1 MKKILAILLLL
12 SLGSLAFA
20 KEHKSE
26 HKEFH
31 HKKEIGYTLSPLPN
45 ATNVAADTKIKV
57 IFDEKVERKTLKHS
71 HIVLKYV
78 EKHHKKAKHKKIK
91 PIKGQSY
98 FSRAENALIFLP
110 HHELQEGEYE
120 VSIDGIGHKPIRYTF
135 SVSAIQDTTPP
146 TITLNGSDTITLN
159 RKQSYIEYGATATDD
174 VDGNLSVSITNNVDT
189 NTTGTYQ
196 VIYSAKDSAG
206 NEATATRSVEV
217 LPLLNS
223 LTLSSEVTTLH
234 IGDTSTLSVS
244 GTYEDGF
251 TKDLTQT
258 VNYNV
263 ADTTIGIMN
272 ENIFEALN
280 VGTTTLSV
288 NYAGVSSNS
297 ITISV
302 IEPIDT
308 TNFNATYFGSQ
319 YLQYIPKDAT
329 VTKYD
334 EDLFCMLTGK
344 ILVED
349 GTGLAGVKVT
359 VLNHPEYGSQVTDA
373 NGSYV
378 FATKGGVT
386 LTMRYQKDG
395 YTTIDRKVEAPIQ
408 EWGIAPEVTMLPIDS
423 KVTTINLESLT
434 PQLHVSTPITDDR
447 GTRSTTLVFN
457 GVTQAIITAKDGT
470 TRELQSIDVRATEFK
485 TPTSMPSDLPST
497 SAYTYCSD
505 LTVDGVSDD
514 ENVTFNAPVI
524 MYVENFLGFDVGE
537 IVPVGYYDRNKGK
550 WIGSENGAVVKLLDT
565 DGDGKV
571 DAVDSTG
578 DDQPN
583 DLDGDG
589 LYSDEVV
596 GLQDNSNYQAGLT
609 YWRAAIT
616 HFTPWDHNWP
626 YGPPDDADKPDD
638 PDIDDDNPDDPCKVS
653 LSSYVEPKKRI
664 FHEDIPIAGT
674 NETLHYS
681 SKSVDGYTYVID
693 ASVDTTTAPSSAI
706 GATATLKVGGRTFVK
721 QVSLNQ
727 LNTLKFKWD
736 GYDVSGHKM
745 SGDVKA
751 IITIA
756 YQYQPVYYASNT
768 TFSQAWAKVGSTVT
782 AIRGRSTIDLQTKK
796 TVIINVENTNS
807 YSGHL
812 ANGWMFSDD
821 FYQLDKLKNKEF
833 TYTISTVTGNGARGF
848 SGDYRYA
855 TNAAL
860 FFPQGIAV
868 NQAGELFIADTDNN
882 RIRKVD
888 TNGIITTVAGNGAQG
903 FSGDY
908 RYATNAALSYPHGIA
923 INQAGELFIAD
934 TDNNRIRKVDTNG
947 IITTVAG
954 NGSYGFS
961 GDNGD
966 ATNASLLEPRAIAIN
981 QAGELF
987 IADVGNNRIR
997 KVDTNGIITTVAGN
1011 GTQGF
1016 SGDGGDATNASLY
1029 YPHGIA
1035 INQAG
1040 ELFIASSNSRIRKVD
1055 TNGIIT
1061 TVAGNGA
1068 RGFSGDG
1075 GDATNASLL
1084 EPRAIAINQVGELF
1098 IADTYNNRIRKVDT
1112 NGIITTVAGNG
1123 ARGFSGDNGDATNTS
1138 LFFPQGIAINQAGE
1152 LFIADT
1158 INDRIRKLIPSK
1170 IHQKYNLDT
1179 SKYIYKN
1186 PDNTIEIYDSTGKH
1200 LKTFDLETEKTLK
1213 EYTYDSN
1220 GYLST
1225 ITDQFGNTL
1234 SITRDANGYPT
1245 EITAPNGQKAYL
1257 QVDDNGD
1264 LIDVWY
1270 EDNSGYNFT
1279 YFDGSLM
1286 DTMTDRNGNKI
1297 LHIYDENGRIT
1308 QETDAAGGTW
1318 QFAKSGTPKAPVYS
1332 MTKPEGSVTSG
1343 VNEKQDDGSIIA
1355 TRTLPTGDTL
1365 TITTSADEK
1374 TQTTQSNG
1382 ITTTVNYTAD
1392 SFTQDKILS
1401 SSTTTQPSGLSQT
1414 TTYVTKYDGN
1424 TTQTNVK
1431 TKKVTSNG
1439 KTTIS
1444 KTDYTTGEI
1453 TFTTPESRVL
1463 TTLYNKENR
1472 LTTSIQSGTLTPT
1485 TYEYDTKGRV
1495 VSETTG
1501 DRVVSYT
1508 YDQRGN
1514 IATITTPN
1522 NETTN
1527 YEYDVMDK
1535 VTKITYPNGNTELY
1549 AYDANGNMTRL
1560 STPTPTDFTFTY
1572 NGVDKRTSLIS
1583 PSNYTTSYTYNKNR
1597 KLTSITRPS
1606 GATITNNY
1614 TNDRLSSTVTPEG
1627 TINYNYL
1634 FADQLSSIS
1643 MGSESIEYSYDGDLL
1658 TSLTQNGTL
1667 DQSINYT
1674 YNNDFAVTSTS
1685 YAGVTTTYSYD
1696 NDGLLTQSGDFT
1708 LTRDPDN
1715 GYVTNVTD
1723 GTLSIDKEYNNYAE
1737 LTQHS
1742 DNTLSYTLQRN
1753 LEGNIIQKIETV
1765 GGTINTYNYTY
1776 DENSRLITVEKNNQI
1791 VESYTYDKNSNRISA
1806 TINGVTTQ
1814 ATYDQE
1820 DAIDT
1825 YGDNTYTYDTDG
1837 QLNQKITNEGITT
1850 YSYNSQG
1857 TLTKVVT
1864 PTNTIEYILNPLG
1877 QRVAKKVDGT
1887 ITEKYLWA
1895 DLTTLLATLDA
1906 NNNIIQRYN
1915 YTDSRVPTSM
1925 QQDGETYYLHYD
1937 QVGTL
1942 KAISDTNHNIVKEI
1956 TYDTYGNIQNDTNPN
1971 FQIPFGFA
1979 GGLQDQDT
1987 QLVHFGYRELDTY
2000 TGKWTTK
2007 DPIDFS
2013 GGDSNLYGYVLQD
2026 PVNLVDPKGLKTF
2039 SNPNI
2044 CVAVAAGSSLK
2055 SIDNC
2060 NDLVMDAYNDYLNMK
2075 NDDYLKMCGNFQPT
2089 GCAIGCLG
2097 NDFYQKLKEACTPD
2111 LRDLKK
2117 LQLK

>member
-860 FFPQGIAV
+860 FF
-868 NQAGELFIADTDNN
+868 
-882 RIRKVD
+882 
-888 TNGIITTVAGNGAQG
+888 
-903 FSGDY
+903 
-908 RYATNAALSYPHGIA
+908 
-923 INQAGELFIAD
+923 
-934 TDNNRIRKVDTNG
+934 
-947 IITTVAG
+947 
-954 NGSYGFS
+954 
-961 GDNGD
+961 
-966 ATNASLLEPRAIAIN
+966 
-981 QAGELF
+981 
-987 IADVGNNRIR
+987 
-997 KVDTNGIITTVAGN
+997 
-1011 GTQGF
+1011 
-1016 SGDGGDATNASLY
+1016 
-1029 YPHGIA
+1029 PHGIA

-1987 QLVHFGYRELDTY
+1987 QLVHFGYREYDPY

-2026 PVNLVDPKGLKTF
+2026 PVNLVDPEGLMGKGGNQNHKSDEFRNYSDDELEKMYKDPCTSKELK
-2039 SNPNI
+2039 
-2044 CVAVAAGSSLK
+2044 
-2055 SIDNC
+2055 
-2060 NDLVMDAYNDYLNMK
+2060 
-2075 NDDYLKMCGNFQPT
+2075 
-2089 GCAIGCLG
+2089 
-2097 NDFYQKLKEACTPD
+2097 QKIKKEQKA
-2111 LRDLKK
+2111 RKIRNQQKRKKIEFDLKK
-2117 LQLK
+2117 QPIVIPIPPVWITVPSLIGGALFGM